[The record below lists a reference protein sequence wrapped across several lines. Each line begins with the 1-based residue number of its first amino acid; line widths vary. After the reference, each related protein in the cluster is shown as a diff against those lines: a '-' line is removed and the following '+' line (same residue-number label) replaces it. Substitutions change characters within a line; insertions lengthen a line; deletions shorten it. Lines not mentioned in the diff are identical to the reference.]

1 MNNHDHALVRVLIDL
16 ALQEDLGQPFQD
28 ITSMT
33 LWQTDTASDA
43 TAIVISKQQQPL
55 IFCGSALISHVIERF
70 EQPYQLE
77 SYFNDGDRVMP
88 GETLFS
94 LTAQSHVL
102 MMVERTLLNFLQ
114 QLMAIATLT
123 RQFVDKISH
132 TEAKILDTRKTIP
145 GWRHLAK
152 YAVRCG
158 GGVNHRMG
166 LYDALM
172 IKDNHIDALGGMVE
186 AIKKLPEDI
195 CQKYPVIVEVRNNAE
210 VELAI
215 QYGQGKIS
223 RLLLDNMNPQQLKV
237 CVEHC
242 RGIFPTEASGGVNLN
257 TVVAIAESGVDFIS
271 VGQLTHSAAAVDLS
285 MQIKNVGSL

>member
-1 MNNHDHALVRVLIDL
+1 MNNHDQALIDL
-16 ALQEDLGQPFQD
+16 ALQEDLSQPFHD

-33 LWQTDTASDA
+33 LWQTDAKSDA
-43 TAIVISKQQQPL
+43 TAVVVSKHQQPL
-55 IFCGSALISHVIERF
+55 IFCASTLISALIERF
-70 EQPYQLE
+70 EQPYQLN
-77 SYFNDGDRVMP
+77 SHFNDGDRVMP
-88 GETLFS
+88 GEALFTLM
-94 LTAQSHVL
+94 AQSQVL

-114 QLMAIATLT
+114 QLTAIATLT

-172 IKDNHIDALGGMVE
+172 IKDNHIDALGGM
-186 AIKKLPEDI
+186 AAALKKLPEGI
-195 CQKYPVIVEVRNNAE
+195 CQKYPVIVEVRNSIE

-215 QYGQGKIS
+215 KWGQGKIS
-223 RLLLDNMNPQQLKV
+223 RLLLDNMSPQQLKAY
-237 CVEHC
+237 VERC
-242 RGIFPTEASGGVNLN
+242 RGILPTEASGGINLA
-257 TVVAIAESGVDFIS
+257 TVVAVAESGVDFIS
-271 VGQLTHSAAAVDLS
+271 IGQLTHSAAAIDLS
-285 MQIKNVGSL
+285 MQIQSMESL